1 MSRCFRGNFP
11 RAHGL
16 QDTID
21 NIIKVFSRYNPVI
34 INSFSVGILPHKG
47 NGQPVEGNS
56 HGHIT
61 LYPVGKGI
69 IRSGQR
75 RIGFQDIMPWHDL
88 RRVCCTARHHNTQI
102 GSYTV
107 QNHHR
112 ALLPDFRINGV
123 PEIAYSDIAFCWCK
137 FKSHLSPLPPAHSLT
152 RRFGRLC
159 QRRQR
164 HRL

>member
-1 MSRCFRGNFP
+1 MVRLV
-11 RAHGL
+11 RAAT
-16 QDTID
+16 D
-21 NIIKVFSRYNPVI
+21 RNPP
-34 INSFSVGILPHKG
+34 SLGG
-47 NGQPVEGNS
+47 GGCQ
-56 HGHIT
+56 
-61 LYPVGKGI
+61 PVGKGI

-152 RRFGRLC
+152 RRFGRVC
-159 QRRQR
+159 QRGQRNRLKRKNPPYARRQR
-164 HRL
+164 GDKIWCCTKSLVQIN